1 MKRLLCSCFALL
13 LVLPGFVHAQDDNR
27 QAAVPVFESDIVPLS
42 KKHCWKCHSARS
54 SKEELSLQ
62 TLDGFL
68 RGACIM
74 N

>member
-1 MKRLLCSCFALL
+1 MKRLLCSCFSLL

-54 SKEELSLQ
+54 S
-62 TLDGFL
+62 
-68 RGACIM
+68 
-74 N
+74 